1 MLRNSTTF
9 SKITSFHI
17 RLERGERLSAH
28 LLEMK
33 GLGQGRADSH
43 KNRLSQKWL
52 EALMAKLG
60 MMVDADK
67 DDAISDP
74 FQATLRK
81 RRGAQLAKSLLGTI
95 RIQNN

>member
-1 MLRNSTTF
+1 MLRNSSTF

-33 GLGQGRADSH
+33 ELGHRRADYD

-52 EALMAKLG
+52 
-60 MMVDADK
+60 
-67 DDAISDP
+67 
-74 FQATLRK
+74 RH
-81 RRGAQLAKSLLGTI
+81 
-95 RIQNN
+95 

>member
-33 GLGQGRADSH
+33 ELGHRRADYD

-52 EALMAKLG
+52 
-60 MMVDADK
+60 
-67 DDAISDP
+67 
-74 FQATLRK
+74 RH
-81 RRGAQLAKSLLGTI
+81 
-95 RIQNN
+95 